1 MIELRIE
8 GHEVN
13 DIAVAVQRSKRSV
26 ERVLQ
31 DFRQRLDALIGEDR

>member
-13 DIAVAVQRSKRSV
+13 EIAEAVQRSKRSV
-26 ERVLQ
+26 ERELQ
-31 DFRQRLDALIGEDR
+31 NFRKRLRSLIDEE